1 MKKQIKKVQDYF
13 KSKLLSFDFE
23 IKHVSE
29 HIMRIIIDSEYE
41 FTIWIGNPNI
51 PESRKLY
58 RNEFNVIYFELTDD
72 EAKSLH
78 EYLMPAIKEFRKN
91 TLLEQKRRDL
101 KKLEEEIG
109 NLT

>member
-13 KSKLLSFDFE
+13 KSKLLSFDFR
-23 IKHVSE
+23 IKRVDE
-29 HIMRIIIDSEYE
+29 HTMLIIIDSEYE
-41 FTIWIGNPNI
+41 FTIWIGNINI
-51 PESRKLY
+51 PSTRKLY

-78 EYLMPAIKEFRKN
+78 EYLMPVIKEFRKN
-91 TLLEQKRRDL
+91 TLLDKKRKEL